1 MMNRQSYPQK
11 LSDTHMETHFKRCT
25 LCGKEWSSEEEF
37 LGDATLHYDGHQ
49 KNKRKIPLPMGTE
62 GLFIFTHLIDDCGTS
77 MAVAVSKF
85 KGSPVLT

>member
-1 MMNRQSYPQK
+1 
-11 LSDTHMETHFKRCT
+11 
-25 LCGKEWSSEEEF
+25 
-37 LGDATLHYDGHQ
+37 
-49 KNKRKIPLPMGTE
+49 MGTE